1 MSEPTI
7 HPSLS
12 YGTGPAQN
20 GDLYLP
26 AGAHKAPVVV
36 LVHGGFWTMP
46 YDKGL
51 MTPLALDLA
60 ARGYAA
66 WNIEYR
72 RLGADGGG
80 WPGEFEDVANAV
92 DHLHALEKSGMA
104 LDLGRV
110 ASVGHSAGGHFAL
123 WIAGRHHIA
132 KGQPGAEPRVRMKAA
147 VGQAPVPDL
156 VRGEAIGVGRGVV
169 DRLLGGPPTEF
180 PERYAAASPRALLPL
195 GVPQLIVHGDA
206 DQIVPLE
213 LSRAYAADAKMA
225 HDKIE
230 LKVLPAIGHFEHL
243 DPKGVAWA
251 PVVPFLDRVLR

>member
-7 HPSLS
+7 HLNLA
-12 YGTGPAQN
+12 YGSDSAQN

-26 AGAHKAPVVV
+26 AAAHDVPVVV

-51 MTPLALDLA
+51 MTQLALDLA
-60 ARGYAA
+60 NRGYAA

-72 RLGADGGG
+72 RIGADGGG

-92 DHLHALEKSGMA
+92 DHLRKLAHDGMS
-104 LDLGRV
+104 LDLERV

-132 KGQPGAEPRVRMKAA
+132 KGEPGAEPRVRVKAA

-156 VRGEAIGVGRGVV
+156 VRGEAIGVGRGVI

-180 PERYAAASPRALLPL
+180 AQRYAVASPRALLPL

-213 LSRAYAADAKMA
+213 LSRAYTADAKMA
-225 HDKIE
+225 HDAIE

-251 PVVPFLDRVLR
+251 PVVAFLDRVLR

>member
-1 MSEPTI
+1 MSEPTA
-7 HPSLS
+7 HTNLA
-12 YGTGPAQN
+12 YGSDPVQN

-26 AGAHKAPVVV
+26 VAAHRAPVVV

-46 YDKGL
+46 YDKEL

-60 ARGYAA
+60 SRGYAA

-72 RLGADGGG
+72 RLGAEGGG

-92 DHLHALEKSGMA
+92 DHLVKLERDGMP
-104 LDLGRV
+104 LDLARV

-132 KGQPGAEPRVRMKAA
+132 KGQPGASPHVHVKAA

-156 VRGEAIGVGRGVV
+156 VRGEATGVGRGVV
-169 DRLLGGPPTEF
+169 DTLLGGPPSQF

-206 DQIVPLE
+206 DHIVPLD
-213 LSRAYAADAKMA
+213 LSRAYTADAKAA
-225 HDKIE
+225 HDSIE
-230 LKVLPAIGHFEHL
+230 LNVLPGIGHFEHL

-251 PVVPFLDRVLR
+251 PVIPFLNRVLG